1 MAFYNLNYPCLPI
14 IQIIFSR
21 IKIKQSFNEAFFY
34 ETCLCAYLQL
44 KSPNFILKVQDFT
57 LSPFSVC
64 PLRFEVLNIG
74 QNLQENKEGFWFMG
88 SMPNKTTS
96 HFCCDKNT
104 MTSCLRGIQNN
115 DKDLLLKHLNALLV
129 SSFTVIPLSAESL
142 TLHHLVL
149 QEAVEPRDLQLEQSH
164 AARSR
169 SLGQGRT
176 CGCQT
181 VWLFQLLTQTPY
193 VLLSTGIVLLPL
205 WV

>member
-1 MAFYNLNYPCLPI
+1 MKLACVRICSWSRPTSSWR
-14 IQIIFSR
+14 SR
-21 IKIKQSFNEAFFY
+21 ILPWALSRSA
-34 ETCLCAYLQL
+34 LSDL
-44 KSPNFILKVQDFT
+44 KSST
-57 LSPFSVC
+57 LVKTYRRTRKAFSLWAACQSKLLLTFV
-64 PLRFEVLNIG
+64 V
-74 QNLQENKEGFWFMG
+74 
-88 SMPNKTTS
+88 T
-96 HFCCDKNT
+96 NT